1 MREAVKRK
9 LKVPDVSGLQLDNA
23 MIMLRNAEFS
33 DAVVNVRFRESY
45 QPEKTVLSQSPSK
58 GQIVD
63 ADAAVDL
70 LVSKRSWVRNLPG
83 IYQRGGFEDPDFLR
97 EFLWIPQHLWASIQD
112 TLETLHDHFDP
123 YESPSNFLEW
133 LASWVAFKVDPGW
146 PETKKRALIKRAME
160 LYKIRGTVKG
170 LKVFL
175 AIFTNYEPEIIENT
189 WPFKGFRIGVHSTV
203 GVDSVILPPVNLSH
217 CFIIQIPAAFR
228 DVTDDI
234 VIRIHDIIMSEKP
247 AHAMYFLRFMAEIV
261 EREKRDFLRI
271 GIRSGIGIGDEVTG
285 TEMKKIFV
293 SMGDV

>member
-123 YESPSNFLEW
+123 YESPANFLEW

>member
-9 LKVPDVSGLQLDNA
+9 LKVPDVSGLRRDNA

-33 DAVVNVRFRESY
+33 EAVVNVRFRESY

-97 EFLWIPQHLWASIQD
+97 EFLWLPQHLWASIQD
-112 TLETLHDHFDP
+112 TLETLHEHFDP

-133 LASWVAFKVDPGW
+133 LAAWVAFKVDPGW

-175 AIFTNYEPEIIENT
+175 AIFTDYEPEIIENT

-247 AHAMYFLRFMAEIV
+247 AHAMYFLRFMAEVV
-261 EREKRDFLRI
+261 ERQKRDFLRI

>member
-9 LKVPDVSGLQLDNA
+9 LKVPDVSGLRLDNA

-33 DAVVNVRFRESY
+33 EAVVNVRFRESY
-45 QPEKTVLSQSPSK
+45 QPEKTVLSQAPSK

-83 IYQRGGFEDPDFLR
+83 IYQQGGFEDPDFLR

-175 AIFTNYEPEIIENT
+175 AIFTDYEPEIIENT

-261 EREKRDFLRI
+261 ERQKRDFLRI

>member
-9 LKVPDVSGLQLDNA
+9 LKVPDVSGLRLDNA

-33 DAVVNVRFRESY
+33 EAVVNVRFRESY
-45 QPEKTVLSQSPSK
+45 QPEKTVLSQAPSK

-123 YESPSNFLEW
+123 YESPSSFLEW

-175 AIFTNYEPEIIENT
+175 AIFTDYEPEIIENT

-261 EREKRDFLRI
+261 ERQKRDFLRI

>member
-1 MREAVKRK
+1 MREAAKRK
-9 LKVPDVSGLQLDNA
+9 LKMPDVSGLQLDNA
-23 MIMLRNAEFS
+23 KLMLLNAEFS
-33 DAVVNVRFRESY
+33 DGVINVRFRESY
-45 QPEKTVLSQSPSK
+45 QPEATVLSQAPTK

-63 ADAAVDL
+63 ADAPVEL

-83 IYQRGGFEDPDFLR
+83 LFQKGGFEDPDFLR
-97 EFLWIPQHLWASIQD
+97 EYLWIPQHLWASIRG
-112 TLETLHDHFDP
+112 TLEGLHNHFDP
-123 YESPSNFLEW
+123 YESPENFLEW

-175 AIFTNYEPEIIENT
+175 AIFTDYEPEIIENT

-261 EREKRDFLRI
+261 ERQKRDFLRI

>member
-261 EREKRDFLRI
+261 ERQQRDFLRI

>member
-9 LKVPDVSGLQLDNA
+9 LKVPDVSGLRLDNA

-33 DAVVNVRFRESY
+33 EAVVNVRFRESY

-175 AIFTNYEPEIIENT
+175 AIFTDYEPEIIENT

-247 AHAMYFLRFMAEIV
+247 AHAMYFLRFMAEVV
-261 EREKRDFLRI
+261 ERQKRDFLRI

>member
-1 MREAVKRK
+1 MREAAKRK
-9 LKVPDVSGLQLDNA
+9 LKMPDVSGLQLDNA
-23 MIMLRNAEFS
+23 KLMLLNAEFS
-33 DAVVNVRFRESY
+33 DGVINVRFRESY
-45 QPEKTVLSQSPSK
+45 QPEATVLSQAPTK

-63 ADAAVDL
+63 ADAPVEL

-83 IYQRGGFEDPDFLR
+83 LFQKGGFEDPDFLR
-97 EFLWIPQHLWASIQD
+97 EYLWIPQHLWASIRG
-112 TLETLHDHFDP
+112 TLEGLHNHFDP
-123 YESPSNFLEW
+123 YESPENFLEW

-175 AIFTNYEPEIIENT
+175 AIFTNYEPEILENT
-189 WPFKGFRIGVHSTV
+189 WPFKGFRIGVHSTI
-203 GVDSVILPPVNLSH
+203 GIDSVILPPVNLSH
-217 CFIIQIPAAFR
+217 SFIIQIPAAFR

-261 EREKRDFLRI
+261 ERERRDFLQI
-271 GIRSGIGIGDEVTG
+271 GVRSGIGVGDEVTG
-285 TEMKKIFV
+285 IETKKVFV